1 MLRHFE
7 YVRKRLTLRQTK
19 KYSPPRHW
27 EQIYIVQNE
36 CRWKMMLENV
46 GFSTWG
52 EKISWGGNPFYFG
65 ARNMLSCAA
74 TKRGPWTPQNERS
87 QANVQFSTKPSAASA
102 RERTKSTAIAR
113 NRRTRSSIDRKVS
126 ACRGSSVEVGP
137 DNFGTA
143 KSPTLHLLQ
152 VLKKVSETRGL
163 IYQLN
168 AEMIPAQTPSPPPEM
183 LKKNVWSPKASL
195 RYKKYNIYLY
205 IILYILYL

>member
-168 AEMIPAQTPSPPPEM
+168 AEMILAQTPSPPQRCWRKMFEARK
-183 LKKNVWSPKASL
+183 LLWDTKN
-195 RYKKYNIYLY
+195 IIY
-205 IILYILYL
+205 IIYI